1 MPWCWGPGKGEWKG
15 EPHPSNALF
24 LSPSL
29 SFFLSIWLWLLLHG
43 SPPRTPKAGL
53 CLQEFTVCA
62 EGEGPVAMET
72 ASLGAGR
79 SGGDHGRSM
88 HQCKAPRNPQ
98 THPAP
103 RSPSASQ
110 GLGVVA
116 RGGGPGG
123 GLWHGKRQ
131 GWKRKEQGKKIY
143 IIKNPESLQMARP
156 GWAWWLKERLG
167 VLGRGKQGQESS
179 SAGCPER
186 WEEDWK

>member
-1 MPWCWGPGKGEWKG
+1 
-15 EPHPSNALF
+15 
-24 LSPSL
+24 
-29 SFFLSIWLWLLLHG
+29 
-43 SPPRTPKAGL
+43 
-53 CLQEFTVCA
+53 
-62 EGEGPVAMET
+62 MET

-103 RSPSASQ
+103 RSPSASR

-131 GWKRKEQGKKIY
+131 GVEKDKEKKY
-143 IIKNPESLQMARP
+143 MELKKPPRVCRWHDLAGLGGCGSVS
-156 GWAWWLKERLG
+156 GCWAGGNRAGEQLCRL
-167 VLGRGKQGQESS
+167 
-179 SAGCPER
+179 P
-186 WEEDWK
+186 